1 MTHTFGPNIA
11 GHTPPPES
19 RPIYVCTGCKS
30 EMYADAAGQP
40 YYRSILGE
48 WKAGQWNDLCLGMDL
63 SRQIELMLDLRELV
77 LAGFANAHSDIGW
90 RIWHSP
96 LDDRREYFWRLADDD
111 KSLIYGESRGDV
123 ADIGENTFVDT
134 VHCIW
139 RPAGAK
145 FVVLLCNDDLGKQDV
160 VVFLANEMEQTL
172 PKGNS

>member
-1 MTHTFGPNIA
+1 
-11 GHTPPPES
+11 
-19 RPIYVCTGCKS
+19 
-30 EMYADAAGQP
+30 MYADAAGQP
-40 YYRSILGE
+40 YYRSIIGE
-48 WKAGQWNDLCLGMDL
+48 WKAGRWDDLCLGLDL

-77 LAGFANAHSDIGW
+77 LAAFANENPDIGW

-134 VHCIW
+134 VHQVW
-139 RPAGAK
+139 RPAGRS
-145 FVVLLCNDDLGKQDV
+145 FSLLLCNTELGQSDV
-160 VVFLANEMEQTL
+160 VVFLANQMEQQL